1 MYIIKSH
8 KNSQNI
14 FFLSPARKSFIH
26 FCVIFYTYFIDL
38 GINRQYSP
46 EVLAALQ
53 SVQFIAQHIKDE
65 DKDNE
70 VNTV

>member
-1 MYIIKSH
+1 MGCDNTWNILFSWLSH
-8 KNSQNI
+8 KNELCI
-14 FFLSPARKSFIH
+14 FFVP
-26 FCVIFYTYFIDL
+26 DL
-38 GINRQYSP
+38 GMNRQYSP

-70 VNTV
+70 VSKKKIIH